1 MLAQDIWPIG
11 GVNAGGSSSGLC
23 LDVLQPLTHSL
34 FIDNENC
41 SKSLILGGGGDIILS
56 QGGQKPFF
64 MFTWQMERQPFEE
77 VAISPES
84 GPVSTLRRERNIFA
98 SNHFHES
105 PHRFTGI
112 HPAIVI
118 YEQLVVY

>member
-1 MLAQDIWPIG
+1 MADPGWPSGPQRLDVSQLCAQ
-11 GVNAGGSSSGLC
+11 GLC
-23 LDVLQPLTHSL
+23 V
-34 FIDNENC
+34 ENDRRIKSC
-41 SKSLILGGGGDIILS
+41 RIKSLILGGGDDIILS
-56 QGGQKPFF
+56 QGGQKPFDF

-98 SNHFHES
+98 SNHFHKS